1 MKIKTIFAVLAAS
14 IIFTSCGLTGPIE
27 GLLTPPV
34 ISDEQQ
40 AVYDALAA
48 DTEDNISLVYPRYGD
63 NRSAF
68 IFSDLDGDGKDEA
81 IAFYRTS
88 RDDSNVRV
96 NIMKEENDAWRSVYD
111 HSGRGTSVE
120 RVFFTEFSGKQRFMC
135 IGYSYLTQID
145 KTLSVYSFDGGA
157 LNEEYS
163 DIYNKLEIVD
173 INLDGG
179 DDVVLI
185 NGNTEEHPGY
195 VMLVTSPED
204 SSSVRCTSAVK
215 LRTASTEQVNTIS
228 GGISGGAAAV
238 FIDSSSQSGTI
249 TTEVL
254 YCVGGNL
261 RNPASAEGSQI
272 PSLTARRAG
281 LSMDIDNDG
290 IVEIPTQTPFPGYT
304 AADSAAV
311 TIWNIFENYSLTQ
324 KYYSLYVPSQGYC
337 FVLPMRWQGH
347 VTVKTDASTG
357 ERVFYKF
364 NSNLRDS
371 RLELMRIT
379 VCEPADEDNY
389 TDNGYMTIAKN
400 DARCIMVH
408 LESDTDPLML
418 TAAEVENGMII
429 LPT

>member
-1 MKIKTIFAVLAAS
+1 MKIKTLFAVLAAS

-68 IFSDLDGDGKDEA
+68 IFSDLDGDGNDEA

-238 FIDSSSQSGTI
+238 F
-249 TTEVL
+249 
-254 YCVGGNL
+254 
-261 RNPASAEGSQI
+261 
-272 PSLTARRAG
+272 
-281 LSMDIDNDG
+281 
-290 IVEIPTQTPFPGYT
+290 
-304 AADSAAV
+304 
-311 TIWNIFENYSLTQ
+311 
-324 KYYSLYVPSQGYC
+324 
-337 FVLPMRWQGH
+337 
-347 VTVKTDASTG
+347 
-357 ERVFYKF
+357 
-364 NSNLRDS
+364 
-371 RLELMRIT
+371 
-379 VCEPADEDNY
+379 
-389 TDNGYMTIAKN
+389 
-400 DARCIMVH
+400 
-408 LESDTDPLML
+408 
-418 TAAEVENGMII
+418 
-429 LPT
+429 